1 MHSLFAILA
10 AEAATNPAETWYSPG
25 VIGFIATFGVTAAA
39 VALIFDMVRRVRR
52 VRYRA
57 EIEAKLD
64 AQQQE
69 ANSADKAKVAA
80 PKPAAAKSSAK
91 APTKTAAKATTA
103 KTAAPKA
110 PAARAKPARPEPP
123 KKPSRD

>member
-1 MHSLFAILA
+1 MQTLLAILA
-10 AEAATNPAETWYSPG
+10 AEATTNPAETWYSPG

-57 EIEAKLD
+57 EIQAKLD
-64 AQQQE
+64 AEQSQK
-69 ANSADKAKVAA
+69 SAPSESKPAESKAKAA
-80 PKPAAAKSSAK
+80 PAAKAATTKPAA
-91 APTKTAAKATTA
+91 P
-103 KTAAPKA
+103 A
-110 PAARAKPARPEPP
+110 PAARAKPARPAPP

>member
-1 MHSLFAILA
+1 MQTLLAILA
-10 AEAATNPAETWYSPG
+10 AEATTNPAETWYSPG

-57 EIEAKLD
+57 EIQAKLD
-64 AQQQE
+64 AEHSQKPAPSE
-69 ANSADKAKVAA
+69 SKPAETKAKTA
-80 PKPAAAKSSAK
+80 PAAKSVSK
-91 APTKTAAKATTA
+91 AATSKPAVTKT
-103 KTAAPKA
+103 
-110 PAARAKPARPEPP
+110 PAARAKPARPAPP

>member
-1 MHSLFAILA
+1 MHSLFAIIIA

-57 EIEAKLD
+57 EIQQKLD
-64 AQQQE
+64 AEQ
-69 ANSADKAKVAA
+69 AA
-80 PKPAAAKSSAK
+80 SSTE
-91 APTKTAAKATTA
+91 APTKPKSATAKATA
-103 KTAAPKA
+103 PRVAAPKA
-110 PAARAKPARPEPP
+110 PAARAKPARPAPP
-123 KKPSRD
+123 KKPTRD

>member
-1 MHSLFAILA
+1 MHSLLTLLA
-10 AEAATNPAETWYSPG
+10 AEATTNPAETWYSPG

-64 AQQQE
+64 AE
-69 ANSADKAKVAA
+69 NLESEVAT
-80 PKPAAAKSSAK
+80 PKSSGDAK
-91 APTKTAAKATTA
+91 PAAKATSTKSTA
-103 KTAAPKA
+103 AKVAAPKA
-110 PAARAKPARPEPP
+110 PAARAKPARPAPP
-123 KKPSRD
+123 QKPSRD